1 MATVPAGTDPS
12 TAVDPFTQLA
22 NFFTGTAGGRA
33 NGRLQQA
40 LLDLQQAQ
48 LGNQQY
54 GQASTNATA
63 GGQLA
68 NNQFGQESQNATA
81 GGQLANNLFGQESTN
96 ALNQAQFGL
105 AQPNA
110 LASQAVRGDIL
121 ANAQDANVQAP
132 AGVPMGTV
140 TGGLRPSLLSASTRE
155 LGGNMARNALLT
167 QMKGPGKIDYPTAP
181 SAPQYPTAPALPTYP
196 TAPGLPQ
203 MPQASGLDTALN
215 VGGAVS
221 GGLSALN
228 GLLGGGGSGAQGNL
242 GPVGDA
248 LKTAFEK
255 LFGKNKPKPANP
267 TTPSAP
273 GEDQGPGEAGAN
285 GGYYGPTDPTQ
296 GFTPDEIAAL
306 TQYFGGDQ
314 PQPGNVG
321 PGEQGATTGV
331 SNIYDL
337 FGGGQ
342 AGAGGGGNG
351 ATDRA
356 IANGMTPE
364 EIAALGGLPQD
375 PTGWGA

>member
-181 SAPQYPTAPALPTYP
+181 SAPQYPTAPSLPTYP

-228 GLLGGGGSGAQGNL
+228 NLLGSGSGGSGNL
-242 GPVGDA
+242 GPVGSA
-248 LKTAFEK
+248 LKSGLAK
-255 LFGKNKPKPANP
+255 LFGGGSGGS
-267 TTPSAP
+267 SASAT
-273 GEDQGPGEAGAN
+273 GGDQGPGEAGAN
-285 GGYYGPTDPTQ
+285 GGYYGPTQGGAQ

-337 FGGGQ
+337 FGGGGQ
-342 AGAGGGGNG
+342 AGMGGGGNG

-375 PTGWGA
+375 PSGWGA